1 MFYRGPLVYQLTVT
15 CLPSLNKGVT
25 LPYLTLPYLTTILA
39 KTRSRMTTATTSSRQ
54 MTLPK
59 ARALL
64 TIEKISYS

>member
-25 LPYLTLPYLTTILA
+25 LPYLSTILA